1 MSPTIAIA
9 GGGTGGH
16 VFPAVAVAEALRAL
30 SKVDV
35 VFFGTDRGLEARVV
49 PERGFRLET
58 LRIEPL
64 RGRGPARALRASAL
78 ALRATVE
85 SLSRVKHLGPRAML
99 SVGGYAAGPVS
110 LAAGALRIP
119 IAVLEPNS
127 VVGLTNRLL
136 GPVARRAY
144 IAWDDVEGAF
154 RSRALRPFGVPLRP
168 GFSPRPYVSG
178 ASPLRVL
185 VLGGSQG
192 AALLN
197 ERVPEAIAVLASRAF
212 PVPRVLHQAGRN
224 RQEGVRAAYT
234 RAGARDA
241 VVVPFIDDVAAA
253 IAEADLVVSR
263 AGAGAIAEITSIGRA
278 SLLVP
283 LRSAADDHQTK
294 NALSLVRRGAAA
306 YLPQDQVEADR
317 LAGAMER
324 LLADE
329 AARVSMADAAR
340 NAGRPNAAHDVA
352 SDLLGLAEGA
362 A

>member
-35 VFFGTDRGLEARVV
+35 VFFGTERGLEARVV
-49 PERGFRLET
+49 PERGFRLEM
-58 LRIEPL
+58 LRVEPL
-64 RGRGPARALRASAL
+64 RGRGAGRALRASAV

-85 SLSRVKHLGPRAML
+85 SLSRVKRLGPQAML

-110 LAAGALRIP
+110 LAAGVLRIP

-127 VVGLTNRLL
+127 VVGLTNRIL

-144 IAWDDVEGAF
+144 IAWDDAAGAF
-154 RSRALRPFGVPLRP
+154 RERALRPFGVPLRP
-168 GFSPRPYVSG
+168 GFTPRPYVSG
-178 ASPLRVL
+178 SPSLKIL

-197 ERVPEAIAVLASRAF
+197 ERIPESIARLASRRVPA
-212 PVPRVLHQAGRN
+212 PRVLHQAGRD
-224 RQEGVRAAYT
+224 REDRVRAAYA
-234 RAGARDA
+234 RAGVREA
-241 VVVPFIDDVAAA
+241 VVTAFIDDVAGA
-253 IAEADLVVSR
+253 IADADLVVSR

-283 LRSAADDHQTK
+283 LPHAADDHQTK
-294 NALSLVRRGAAA
+294 NALALVQRGAAA
-306 YLPQDQVEADR
+306 CLAQGEASAER
-317 LAGAMER
+317 LAGALER
-324 LLADE
+324 LLGDE
-329 AARVSMADAAR
+329 SARVSMADAAR
-340 NAGRPNAAHDVA
+340 SAGRPDAARDVA

>member
-1 MSPTIAIA
+1 MTPTIAIA

-16 VFPAVAVAEALRAL
+16 VFPAVAVAEALQTL

-58 LRIEPL
+58 LRVEPM
-64 RGRGPARALRASAL
+64 RGRGAARALRGSAV
-78 ALRATVE
+78 ALRAAVE
-85 SLSRVKHLGPRAML
+85 SFSRVRRLRPRALL

-110 LAAGALRIP
+110 LAAAALRIP

-136 GPVARRAY
+136 GPLAQRAY
-144 IAWDDVEGAF
+144 LAWDDAAGAF
-154 RSRALRPFGVPLRP
+154 RSRALRFFGVPLRA
-168 GFSPRPYVSG
+168 GFAPRPYVSRG
-178 ASPLRVL
+178 PPLRVL

-197 ERVPEAIAVLASRAF
+197 ERVPEVIGRLASRSNRA
-212 PVPRVLHQAGRN
+212 PRVLHQAGRD
-224 RQEGVRAAYT
+224 RDAGVRAAYA
-234 RAGARDA
+234 RANVAEFE
-241 VVVPFIDDVAAA
+241 VVAFIDDMAGAIGAA
-253 IAEADLVVSR
+253 DVVVSR

-283 LRSAADDHQTK
+283 LPHAADDHQTK
-294 NALSLVRRGAAA
+294 NALALVRRGAAA
-306 YLPQDQVEADR
+306 CIAQDEADVDR

-324 LLADE
+324 LLTDE
-329 AARVSMADAAR
+329 GARVAMADAAR
-340 NAGRPNAAHDVA
+340 TAGRPHAARDVA